1 MKISSP
7 FFGTHCIGQ
16 IAIVVLFLARRR
28 MRISVMLD
36 VLGMG
41 LQSVAE
47 IRDIIMTIIIK
58 AITTSTLSGGQDC

>member
-1 MKISSP
+1 MTMSLNMTFFYLDGVPYCRLKISGP

-41 LQSVAE
+41 LQNVAE
-47 IRDIIMTIIIK
+47 I
-58 AITTSTLSGGQDC
+58 